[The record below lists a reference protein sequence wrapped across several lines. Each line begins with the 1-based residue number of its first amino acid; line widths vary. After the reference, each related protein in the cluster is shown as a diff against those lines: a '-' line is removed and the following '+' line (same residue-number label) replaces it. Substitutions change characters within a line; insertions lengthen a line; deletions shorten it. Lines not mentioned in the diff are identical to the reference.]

1 MNIFRHYAQKNLK
14 LAKTAI
20 REKNAGEANRFA
32 RKAVRL
38 NRDLEEGWL
47 ILAAT
52 SNGKD
57 CIGYLNKVLE
67 IDPQNKRARHGLEW
81 ALSEL
86 RNSDPQ
92 EQEMQKA
99 TTSPSIISDFIHLD
113 DESFTE
119 IGWNSKKNERG
130 LFRIISHRWQSIF
143 ALLLVAIIVAV
154 AALAPLLAPL
164 DDPTGPRYFK
174 TACDKY
180 RCVPEPPS
188 DAFPLGTVKEFDVYH
203 TIVWGTRQSLVFGL
217 STAIITALIGTLLG
231 SMAAYTGGWLD
242 KIIMRVCDA
251 FLAFPI
257 VAAVALFAQ
266 VITLLNPITERLT
279 LEQFDAI
286 PQDPNILQKLVINS
300 DPILL
305 ALILFSWMSYAR
317 IIHAQVLKIKQT
329 EYVEAA
335 RAVGAR
341 HRRIIWKHIL
351 PNSLSPMVVMGT
363 RDIGRMVVIQAS
375 LTFIGVGG
383 SSAWATL
390 LNIGKDWIIGPG
402 GNLLTRWWIYLP
414 ITLAVVFFGISWG
427 LMGDEI
433 NHWMNPKNI

>member
-1 MNIFRHYAQKNLK
+1 M
-14 LAKTAI
+14 LAKAAI
-20 REKNAGEANRFA
+20 KERNAAAANRFA
-32 RKAVRL
+32 RKAVQL
-38 NRDLEEGWL
+38 NHDLEEGWL

-52 SNGKD
+52 SCHQD

-67 IDPQNKRARHGLEW
+67 INPENIKARNGLEW
-81 ALSEL
+81 ALSEFG
-86 RNSDPQ
+86 NSDTKNLTK
-92 EQEMQKA
+92 QKA
-99 TTSPSIISDFIHLD
+99 AIAQSITSSFLGVN

-119 IGWNSKKNERG
+119 IGWNPKKNERS
-130 LFRIISHRWQSIF
+130 LFRIVFHRWQSIF
-143 ALLLVAIIVAV
+143 ALLLVAFIVAV

-164 DDPTGPRYFK
+164 DDPTGPRFFK
-174 TACDKY
+174 IACDKF

-203 TIVWGTRQSLVFGL
+203 TVVWGTRQSLVFGV
-217 STAIITALIGTLLG
+217 STAIITAFIGTLLG
-231 SMAAYTGGWLD
+231 SLAAYAGGWLD

-279 LEQFDAI
+279 AEQFEAI
-286 PQDPNILQKLVINS
+286 PQQLSLLQKMVINT

-317 IIHAQVLKIKQT
+317 IIHAQVLKIKQA

-351 PNSLSPMVVMGT
+351 PNSLSPMIVMGT

>member
-1 MNIFRHYAQKNLK
+1 MLAKAAIKERNAAAARCFAQK
-14 LAKTAI
+14 
-20 REKNAGEANRFA
+20 
-32 RKAVRL
+32 AVQL

-52 SNGKD
+52 SSNQD

-67 IDPQNKRARHGLEW
+67 INPENIKARNGLEW
-81 ALSEL
+81 ALSEFG
-86 RNSDPQ
+86 NSDTKNLTK
-92 EQEMQKA
+92 QKA
-99 TTSPSIISDFIHLD
+99 AFAQSITSSFLGVN

-119 IGWNSKKNERG
+119 IGWNPKKNERS
-130 LFRIISHRWQSIF
+130 LFRIVFHRWQSIF
-143 ALLLVAIIVAV
+143 ALLLVAFIVAV
-154 AALAPLLAPL
+154 AALAPLLEPL
-164 DDPTGPRYFK
+164 DDPTGPRFFK
-174 TACDKY
+174 IACDKF

-203 TIVWGTRQSLVFGL
+203 TVIWGTRQSLVFGV

-231 SMAAYTGGWLD
+231 SLATYAGGWLD

-266 VITLLNPITERLT
+266 VITLINPITERLT
-279 LEQFDAI
+279 AEQFDAI
-286 PQDPNILQKLVINS
+286 PQQLGLLQKMVINT

-317 IIHAQVLKIKQT
+317 IIHAQVLKIKQA

-335 RAVGAR
+335 RAVGTR

-351 PNSLSPMVVMGT
+351 PNSLSPMIVMGT

-383 SSAWATL
+383 SSDWATL
-390 LNIGKDWIIGPG
+390 LNIGKDWIIDPG
-402 GNLLTRWWIYLP
+402 GNLLTRWWINLP
-414 ITLAVVFFGISWG
+414 ITLAVIFFGIS
-427 LMGDEI
+427 
-433 NHWMNPKNI
+433 